1 MNSIKMTN
9 YDRLFVFVAEE
20 GERNGML
27 PFKDKLT
34 VFHEFFRLFRAEF
47 VCNLDF
53 QEFVNEELK
62 QLNNQ

>member
-1 MNSIKMTN
+1 MDSLKMAN

-27 PFKDKLT
+27 PFKDKVT

-47 VCNLDF
+47 VCDLDF
-53 QEFVNEELK
+53 QEFVKEEFNNLK
-62 QLNNQ
+62 Q